1 MASEGEKTIFDVEAA
16 STLVNE
22 LKGTYATGKT
32 RSYEW
37 RISQL
42 QGILKMAEHHEQEIL
57 DAVFSDLSKPAF
69 EGSFFE
75 VLSLSLS
82 RTCACFRACFF
93 ILLLLFVRKMLKT
106 LLFYFHFRYCHLSPK
121 EFV

>member
-22 LKGTYATGKT
+22 LKSAYAAGKS

-37 RISQL
+37 RISQV
-42 QGILKMAEHHEQEIL
+42 QCILKMVEHHEQDIL

-69 EGSFFE
+69 EVSFYE

-82 RTCACFRACFF
+82 LSLSHLC
-93 ILLLLFVRKMLKT
+93 LFSCMV
-106 LLFYFHFRYCHLSPK
+106 FAYIYIYI
-121 EFV
+121 

>member
-42 QGILKMAEHHEQEIL
+42 QCILKMAEHHEQEIL

-75 VLSLSLS
+75 VLSLSLKNL
-82 RTCACFRACFF
+82 C
-93 ILLLLFVRKMLKT
+93 LFSCML
-106 LLFYFHFRYCHLSPK
+106 FHIIIIIC
-121 EFV
+121 

>member
-22 LKGTYATGKT
+22 LKSAYAAGKS

-37 RISQL
+37 RISQV
-42 QGILKMAEHHEQEIL
+42 QCILKMVEHHEQDIL

-69 EGSFFE
+69 EVSFFE

-82 RTCACFRACFF
+82 LSLSLTCACFRAWFLH
-93 ILLLLFVRKMLKT
+93 I
-106 LLFYFHFRYCHLSPK
+106 YIYIYIYI
-121 EFV
+121 